1 VAAARAFGEVG
12 AKVPGAKGV
21 DIAQALRAAP
31 VARQEGEEPAKI
43 LSVAGKRMG
52 RQSAF
57 VGQPNLPAL
66 DGRAQV
72 AADRKTLL

>member
-1 VAAARAFGEVG
+1 
-12 AKVPGAKGV
+12 
-21 DIAQALRAAP
+21 
-31 VARQEGEEPAKI
+31 
-43 LSVAGKRMG
+43 MG